1 MRLILL
7 DGMSPVLETY
17 LPFITTSYSKTLRN
31 SCNYFSAI
39 PTSLFFP
46 KAKESL
52 LNLIEDGSISLLVDS
67 EDLDLIMGYC
77 LYNKSR
83 KKIDIVFIK
92 RVFRGNGL
100 MRMLVPFEF
109 LDEDVLYYTLFL
121 SKSNLK
127 LRSCS
132 IFKDI
137 NLSFNPYL

>member
-7 DGMSPVLETY
+7 DGMSPDLETY

-31 SCNYFSAI
+31 SCNYFSAM

-52 LNLIEDGSISLLVDS
+52 LNLIEDGSISLLVDD

-77 LYNKSR
+77 LYNKLR

-100 MRMLVPFEF
+100 MKMLVPFEF

-127 LRSCS
+127 LRNCS
-132 IFKDI
+132 IFKNI